1 MGLLVKFGDF
11 VFWWLKKNCHQ
22 ITNLPVHQSADYR
35 REHQIP
41 TKGFIYL
48 HDIQSYLNRTHVI

>member
-11 VFWWLKKNCHQ
+11 VFWWLKK
-22 ITNLPVHQSADYR
+22 TATKSPK
-35 REHQIP
+35 HQIP

-48 HDIQSYLNRTHVI
+48 HDNQSYLNRTHVK